1 MRVLLTTRGSAGH
14 VLPLAPLA
22 HACIE
27 AGHEVL
33 VAAQSQHRANVERAR
48 LPFAP
53 VSDPPSEEWMP
64 LMGSFAELDFDR
76 ANALMIGEFFGGI
89 DTRAALPALLRIVE
103 TWQPDVVVRESWEFA
118 STIAADLLGI
128 PLARV
133 GLGLASVEEFSVQV
147 AAATVDAARVRA
159 GLPAD
164 PSGERLTA
172 APYLTQMPELVEA
185 AAAPGPIVQRFR
197 TTLPSAIAPL
207 PDWWPGNDDP
217 LVYVTFGSV
226 TADAHLPYFPALYRA
241 ALDALASLPARVLVT
256 IGNGSDPGLLGPVP
270 RNCHVERWIPQDAVV
285 PRAAAIVCHGG
296 YGSTLGALAHGVPL
310 VVVPLFSIDQWANAD
325 AVARVGAGVALTG
338 ERRTRRVLDL
348 PGPATLAELAP
359 AVSRV
364 LTDSAYRSAAALV
377 ADAVRALPPVDA
389 AVDLLAAV
397 SRGEAV
403 PPGGQSASDS
413 TA

>member
-1 MRVLLTTRGSAGH
+1 
-14 VLPLAPLA
+14 LA

-53 VSDPPSEEWMP
+53 VSDPPRDEWMP
-64 LMGSFAELDFDR
+64 LMGSLAELDLDM
-76 ANALMIGEFFGGI
+76 ANALMIGEFFGNI
-89 DTRAALPALLRIVE
+89 DTRAALPGLLRIVE

-133 GLGLASVEEFSVQV
+133 GLGLASVEAFSVEL
-147 AAATVDAARVRA
+147 AAAPVDAARVRA
-159 GLPAD
+159 GLPPD

-185 AAAPGPIVQRFR
+185 AAAPGPTVQRLR
-197 TTLPSAIAPL
+197 TTSPRAIAPL

-241 ALDALASLPARVLVT
+241 ALDALAPLPARVLVT
-256 IGNGSDPGLLGPVP
+256 IGNSSDPGRLGPVP
-270 RNCHVERWIPQDAVV
+270 GNCHVERWIPQDAVL
-285 PRAAAIVCHGG
+285 PHAAAIVCHGG

-325 AVARVGAGVALTG
+325 AIARVGAGVALTG
-338 ERRTRRVLDL
+338 ERQTRRVLDL

-364 LTDSAYRSAAALV
+364 LADSAYRSAAALV
-377 ADAVRALPPVDA
+377 ADAVRALPPVDT

-397 SRGEAV
+397 SRGDA
-403 PPGGQSASDS
+403 PPPCGQSAS
-413 TA
+413 AA